1 MNVNEQQVSLGE
13 GNTPL
18 VRSVALSN
26 ELSISNLH
34 FKLESNNPTGS
45 FKDRFAVAE
54 VARMLKNGKQVCLAT
69 SSGNTGSSLAAYCAR
84 YGIGFHLFINEQT
97 PQEKLLQARAY
108 GALIYRVRGFGVD
121 GAATLGV
128 LEKLQELAAKG
139 SYELTVSAY
148 RYCPDAMD
156 NLRSICTEL
165 VAQLGKVPEHVFV
178 PVGGGG
184 LLTAIWRGFSALRD
198 AGVTPQIPRIH
209 AVQPAG
215 NPTVYDAWKARRK
228 EVRAVTST
236 TLISGLSVPFDID
249 ASYAL
254 DAVYATNACAFAPT
268 DEEIWDAQRLLSSHE
283 GIYSEPAGATSLAGT
298 IQAVRSGCVQPGDT
312 VVCLVTGHGFKD
324 ARAIERMLDDCHT
337 PLVAPEEILALDL
350 GETSRQA
357 SCLGSSRQPHV

>member
-1 MNVNEQQVSLGE
+1 MNVNEQHVSLGE

-54 VARMLKNGKQVCLAT
+54 VARMLKNGKQACLAT

-84 YGIGFHLFINEQT
+84 YGIGFHLFINEHT
-97 PQEKLLQARAY
+97 PQEKLMQARAY
-108 GALIYRVRGFGVD
+108 GARIYRVRGFGVN
-121 GAATLGV
+121 GAATLRV
-128 LEKLQELAAKG
+128 LEKLQDLAAKDR
-139 SYELTVSAY
+139 YDLIVSAY

-165 VAQLGKVPEHVFV
+165 VAQLGNVPDHVFV

-198 AGVTPQIPRIH
+198 AGMAHQVPRIH

-215 NPTVYDAWKARRK
+215 NPTVYDAWKAHRQ
-228 EVRAVTST
+228 EVRSVTST

-254 DAVYATNACAFAPT
+254 SAVYATDADAFAPT
-268 DEEIWDAQRLLSSHE
+268 DEEIWDAQRLLSTRE

-298 IQAVRSGCVQPGDT
+298 IQAVRSGCVRPGET

-324 ARAIERMLDDCHT
+324 ASAAERRIDCDP
-337 PLVAPEEILALDL
+337 PLVAPEEISDLDL
-350 GETSRQA
+350 GETARPA
-357 SCLGSSRQPHV
+357 SYFGTLRLPKV